1 MIGAYKTYD
10 QSLSDKY
17 DTPGREAV
25 KKFLLREWDLYAS
38 DYKKYEVDLI
48 CSRNGKNKIYVE
60 VEVRPSFRW
69 EFPFET
75 IHIPERKAKLFDNN
89 LPTIYF
95 VVNKNFTKALWI
107 NTNQITNCDLVENPN
122 CNIKEGE
129 YFYNVPKKRFQFAQL
144 S

>member
-1 MIGAYKTYD
+1 MLGAYKTYD

-17 DTPGREAV
+17 DIPGREAV
-25 KKFLLREWDLYAS
+25 KKFLLREWDLYAQ

-75 IHIPERKAKLFDNN
+75 VHIPERKAKLFDND

-107 NTNQITNCDLVENPN
+107 NTNQITNCDLIENPN

-129 YFYNVPKKRFQFAQL
+129 YFYSVPKKRFQFAQL